1 MIHYI
6 QLENSTRA
14 RPHTGTDKEIRF
26 DLESEEDKEEVEDD
40 EEKKVKKEEITLPE
54 TYMIL
59 ASLADAGS
67 CASVRFI
74 CGSKNVLGEKHV
86 DTFNIVRNG
95 TIQNKDDEKT
105 RTQLA
110 SILSNS
116 ETWKHVRAWLQKG
129 SKKLKKKNPKC
140 YEEFERPY
148 VTALLWHTSHMASCE
163 ISSILEND
171 STSTDREYQKKIANA
186 VLKTRKHLSKLKQLS
201 TFVFENIEGR

>member
-86 DTFNIVRNG
+86 DTFDIVRNG
-95 TIQNKDDEKT
+95 TSLYLPKQSKYV
-105 RTQLA
+105 
-110 SILSNS
+110 SLSNRS
-116 ETWKHVRAWLQKG
+116 NR
-129 SKKLKKKNPKC
+129 
-140 YEEFERPY
+140 
-148 VTALLWHTSHMASCE
+148 
-163 ISSILEND
+163 I
-171 STSTDREYQKKIANA
+171 
-186 VLKTRKHLSKLKQLS
+186 TRYDTTQ
-201 TFVFENIEGR
+201 G